1 LQIHRIIKDSIRGRM
16 EQKKIEHYALI
27 LEDVAKQSS
36 AMERRA
42 EEVERET
49 VKLKKAEYMK
59 SHINEEMQ
67 GVVSGVTAWGL
78 YVELPNTVE
87 GLVHMNMMQDDYYIF
102 DKEHYCL
109 VGEKTKKVYELG
121 QSVKV
126 KVYHADI
133 VTKTVD
139 FVLVEGMDE

>member
-1 LQIHRIIKDSIRGRM
+1 M

-36 AMERRA
+36 VMERRA

-59 SHINEEMQ
+59 NHINEEMQ

-102 DKEHYCL
+102 DEEHYCL
-109 VGEKTKKVYELG
+109 VGEKTKKAYELG
-121 QSVKV
+121 QSVRV
-126 KVYHADI
+126 RVYHADV

-139 FVLVEGMDE
+139 FVLAEGMDE